1 MGRKSKC
8 DRTKNI
14 KKTITITIT
23 INKKEGKVSL
33 LQGYV
38 TEELNFFC
46 IVEHKICFKID
57 FSKINEFKIQNRV
70 KKNKTCPFRSV

>member
-1 MGRKSKC
+1 MSP
-8 DRTKNI
+8 
-14 KKTITITIT
+14 
-23 INKKEGKVSL
+23 

-38 TEELNFFC
+38 TEELHFSC

-70 KKNKTCPFRSV
+70 KKNKLVHLEVSKSGACSVKGLREIPTF